1 MNKRQLLGRIN
12 ASPNNVRFADLVTFI
27 EALGYRLDR
36 VAGSHHIYFHPDV
49 PEPLNLQPDGSK
61 AKPYQV
67 RQVIKALKEYGLT
80 LGGDE

>member
-1 MNKRQLLGRIN
+1 
-12 ASPNNVRFADLVTFI
+12 VTFI

-36 VAGSHHIYFHPDV
+36 VTGAHHIYVRPNV

-67 RQVIKALKEYGLT
+67 RQVIKALREYGLT
-80 LGGDE
+80 LEGDE